1 MSTDQNNNQSLEE
14 TLRRIQ
20 ARLDQ
25 LDPAGMPGPATGAA
39 TGAGATTDLNQA
51 NITLPVMA
59 REPGAAAT
67 LDLIDLYLLLR
78 QGVQY
83 ADTQIAYAPAKRRL
97 LDEKR
102 TLRRIAVP
110 RVLLERTREELARGL
125 VTLPRTGS
133 ADPAAMAL
141 LMPTLAG
148 AALWALIT
156 SRLTHY
162 GWYHEL
168 CAIASE
174 DLANLTAEIYHPYL
188 QRKVRHH
195 GPLPT
200 EECADLR
207 VALERRLSEPA
218 YLEGIRNLLDDLSD
232 PQQGQPWLV
241 AAFRAYHTRLQ
252 HTTPTTTILRAVL
265 LFVSGAIASGII
277 GNRADT
283 LVGLVWNRFMQ
294 PADVAAESAVST
306 AQPVRRDSRKRMLV
320 ETAAGLM
327 AVPVTLAHWNE
338 ERHYLRKQSGST
350 NEQPAPYWCYIP
362 GGRYRIGGWE
372 AGEPEA
378 WVTLRACWIGRFPIT
393 RRQYQAFMEAGGYTT
408 RDYWTPNGRQW
419 RQERN
424 RTQPARWDDSRFQ
437 QEWQPVVSISW
448 FEAAAFCAWLDSGAA
463 AAGYRVRLPTE
474 AEWEVAAVY
483 DAAGNRRPYP
493 WGDQPLTP
501 ERAIYDRPLEQG
513 PALIGSCPA
522 GAAACGALD
531 MVGQVWEVAGSRRQ
545 DYPAR
550 SALSQKDF
558 TAGEGDVPWRGGS
571 WRSNSTNVRCAARG
585 RSDPDVSC
593 DDYDGLRV
601 LFSPRVRT

>member
-1 MSTDQNNNQSLEE
+1 MSTDQNNHQSLAE

-20 ARLDQ
+20 DRLDQ
-25 LDPAGMPGPATGAA
+25 LDPAGMPGPTTGTDPDTAA
-39 TGAGATTDLNQA
+39 AIDLNQEPV
-51 NITLPVMA
+51 TLPGMA

-78 QGVQY
+78 QGIQY

-102 TLRRIAVP
+102 TLRRTAVP
-110 RVLLERTREELARGL
+110 RVLLERTREELAHGL
-125 VTLPRTGS
+125 VTIPCTGS
-133 ADPAAMAL
+133 ADPAALPL

-148 AALWALIT
+148 AALWALII

-188 QRKVRHH
+188 QRKVRHR

-200 EECADLR
+200 GQCADLR
-207 VALERRLSEPA
+207 VALERRLSDPA

-241 AAFRAYHTRLQ
+241 AAFRAHHTRLQ

-277 GNRADT
+277 GNRADA
-283 LVGLVWNRFMQ
+283 LLGQVWNRFMQ
-294 PADVAAESAVST
+294 PADVAAEPAVSRS
-306 AQPVRRDSRKRMLV
+306 QPVRHDTRKRMLV

-338 ERHYLRKQSGST
+338 ERHYLRKQFGGT
-350 NEQPAPYWCYIP
+350 DEQPAPYWCYVP
-362 GGRYRIGGWE
+362 GGRYRIGGWQ

-378 WVTLRACWIGRFPIT
+378 WVTLRAFWIARFPIT

-408 RDYWTPNGRQW
+408 RDYWTPNGWQW
-419 RQERN
+419 RQEYK
-424 RTQPARWDDSRFQ
+424 RTQPRYWDDFRFQ
-437 QEWQPVVSISW
+437 QEWQPVVGIAW

-474 AEWEVAAVY
+474 AEWEVAAAY

-501 ERAIYDRPLEQG
+501 KRAIYDRSSEQG

-531 MVGQVWEVAGSRRQ
+531 MVGQVWEVTGSRWQ

-550 SALSQKDF
+550 SALPQKDF
-558 TAGEGDVPWRGGS
+558 TVGEGDVPWRGGS
-571 WRSNSTNVRCAARG
+571 WWSSSTNVRCAARG
-585 RSDPDVSC
+585 RFDPNLRYGGNYGV
-593 DDYDGLRV
+593 RV
-601 LFSPRVRT
+601 LFSPCVRT